1 MSNAVYSGFHSWH
14 MENDLRRPGAI
25 QIRIRPKLLLL
36 FFMFVLIFY
45 GTLLVLF
52 TNTRSLVEI
61 SEQIVSK
68 NNEISK
74 HSKIMYE
81 KLLEMEA
88 NDKKYRLLN
97 KEIYREYFEQG
108 KANFETSM
116 EQVLALDSHQYQL
129 SEEWKNLAEEYN
141 TFWNGKS
148 VDVGDVV
155 IGERWAPEAMVNS
168 WLERIVQAQLVN
180 EHEIEQAL
188 LAINEGGKRSVRNG
202 LVGMGV
208 TILAGLMA
216 AYFLSRSI
224 LFPLQRL
231 KEAIQKVS
239 MEKEH
244 EEIQLNRTDEFGELV
259 TTFNEMSR
267 QLKEEEELR
276 SEFIATLSHE
286 IRTPLSSIR
295 ESVNMLLEGVL
306 GKTNEKQRK
315 FLEIAGTEIAR
326 ITDLL
331 NYLLDVS
338 RLEVESRRVTPKPL
352 DPNELVFE
360 VVQSFISQARKK
372 KLTLK
377 FFRMPK
383 PPVVIGVAKE
393 LQQVFHNLLDNAMKF
408 SPKNGL
414 VTVKVY
420 LDSARKEHPMLVIEI
435 SDQGPGVSEDEQNL
449 IFTKYYRAKTAR
461 KGMDGVGLGL
471 NISKR
476 IIQFHD
482 GEIYVKNNRD
492 GGCSFYCLLPCEVE
506 V

>member
-1 MSNAVYSGFHSWH
+1 MVNGL
-14 MENDLRRPGAI
+14 MKPGSF
-25 QIRIRPKLLLL
+25 QIRIRHKLLLL

-45 GTLLVLF
+45 GTLIVLF

-81 KLLEMEA
+81 GLLEMEA
-88 NDKKYRLLN
+88 NDRKYRLLD

-108 KANFETSM
+108 KTNFETSM
-116 EQVLALDSHQYQL
+116 EQILALDSDQYL
-129 SEEWKNLAEEYN
+129 LAEDWKSLADEYN
-141 TFWNGKS
+141 TFWSAES
-148 VDVGDVV
+148 VGVSDVAV
-155 IGERWAPEAMVNS
+155 EEKWAPEERVNS
-168 WLERIVQAQLVN
+168 WLDRIVEARLAN
-180 EHEIEQAL
+180 ENEIEQAL
-188 LAINEGGKRSVRNG
+188 LAINENGKRSVRNG

-208 TILAGLMA
+208 TIFAGLMA
-216 AYFLSRSI
+216 AFFLSRSI

-231 KEAIQKVS
+231 KSAIKKVS

-244 EEIQLNRTDEFGELV
+244 EEIQLNRSDEFGELA

-267 QLKEEEELR
+267 QLTEEEELR

-306 GKTNEKQRK
+306 GETNEKQRK
-315 FLEIAGTEIAR
+315 FLEIAGAEIAR

-338 RLEVESRRVTPKPL
+338 QLEVESRRVTPELL
-352 DPNELVFE
+352 DPNELVLE
-360 VVQSFISQARKK
+360 VIQSFIPQARKK
-372 KLTLK
+372 KITLK
-377 FFRMPK
+377 FFRMSS

-414 VTVKVY
+414 VTVKIY
-420 LDSARKEHPMLVIEI
+420 FDNARKEHRMLVVEI

-449 IFTKYYRAKTAR
+449 IFTKYYRTKAAR

-471 NISKR
+471 SISKR

-482 GEIYVKNNRD
+482 GDIYVKNNRD
-492 GGCSFYCLLPCEVE
+492 TGCSFYCLLPCEVE
-506 V
+506 AATNR